1 VSHSSASPFGDIGRQ
16 FMSHLIDLL
25 VAAPTLPGTVLLG
38 VCLAYWIM
46 LIVGAVDLHVLHVD
60 LDLHVD
66 ADATPDASPDTGH
79 GGWGLVAFRF
89 LNINEVPFMIWL
101 SFFAMS
107 YVVVA
112 AAAIMVRPVVNEFGE
127 IAAVIACTTAVALLA
142 TKALTQP
149 LRGKFDT
156 IEPNV
161 ADTLIGRTCVITTL
175 EVSERFGQ
183 ARLESNGAP
192 LLLNVR
198 GVPGTLSKND
208 VAIIVDYDR
217 DLNVFHVEPVAA
229 VPSESLTREA
239 V

>member
-1 VSHSSASPFGDIGRQ
+1 
-16 FMSHLIDLL
+16 MSHFIDLL
-25 VAAPTLPGTVLLG
+25 IAAPTLPGTVLLG

-46 LIVGAVDLHVLHVD
+46 LIIGAVDLHVLHMD
-60 LDLHVD
+60 FDLHVD
-66 ADATPDASPDTGH
+66 ADAAPDAGH
-79 GGWGLVAFRF
+79 ASWGLVAFRF
-89 LNINEVPFMIWL
+89 LNINDVPFMIWL

-112 AAAIMVRPVVNEFGE
+112 AAAITVRPVPNEFGA
-127 IAAVIACTTAVALLA
+127 IAAVIACTTAVSLLA

-183 ARLESNGAP
+183 ARVESNGA
-192 LLLNVR
+192 R
-198 GVPGTLSKND
+198 CCSTS
-208 VAIIVDYDR
+208 A
-217 DLNVFHVEPVAA
+217 
-229 VPSESLTREA
+229 ESRARCRKTTSRSSPTMTET
-239 V
+239 